1 MYLCVFSVLHVNS
14 CTNLF
19 VCDVLYMFVW
29 VCVLNFLVCNVLC
42 ICVYCSGGRCAEYFW
57 CVMFYVSVCIVAGA
71 VVDDGGKRPESQ
83 CEGFADDDSED
94 EVLEVP
100 CLNIHFR

>member
-1 MYLCVFSVLHVNS
+1 
-14 CTNLF
+14 
-19 VCDVLYMFVW
+19 
-29 VCVLNFLVCNVLC
+29 
-42 ICVYCSGGRCAEYFW
+42 
-57 CVMFYVSVCIVAGA
+57 MFYVSVCIVAGA